1 MSPSKLTDLAYLTE
15 TEIIGLAQ
23 QGDAGAFEHLYKQH
37 SRNVYAMCFRMA
49 GNSSDAEE
57 LTQEAF
63 LQVFRKIGSFRGE
76 SAFATWLH
84 RITFNIVLARF
95 RKKKLG
101 EISLEDTF
109 ETDNEFGAPRKQIG
123 QVDLNMKGLFDR
135 LGLNR
140 AITQLPAG
148 CKKMF
153 LLHDVEGYGHEEIA
167 KILGCS
173 VGNSKSQLHKA
184 RVRLRKLLRG
194 QGEHTEKAGRA
205 SEIYWALPA
214 RG

>member
-1 MSPSKLTDLAYLTE
+1 
-15 TEIIGLAQ
+15 
-23 QGDAGAFEHLYKQH
+23 
-37 SRNVYAMCFRMA
+37 MCFRMA

-109 ETDNEFGAPRKQIG
+109 ETDNEFGTPRKQIW
-123 QVDLNMKGLFDR
+123 
-135 LGLNR
+135 
-140 AITQLPAG
+140 
-148 CKKMF
+148 
-153 LLHDVEGYGHEEIA
+153 A
-167 KILGCS
+167 KWI
-173 VGNSKSQLHKA
+173 
-184 RVRLRKLLRG
+184 
-194 QGEHTEKAGRA
+194 
-205 SEIYWALPA
+205 
-214 RG
+214 